1 MASWE
6 DLVDDQ
12 DDDHQ
17 ESQSQA
23 HSLSRLATC
32 TSYSTLDYENF
43 ENYDDDNHGTI
54 STMISRLSIESFD
67 VGGFADGE
75 FSESTYGVGGQE
87 NSSRGCLFIDSDDE
101 KEAPV
106 PGSYSL
112 PATPLQEIRYQSDA
126 LFGKLTGKGAKQY
139 SSDNNCE
146 RMSRRK
152 NRVLR
157 RKKWEERKTSKSDTD
172 DDDDEEEEEDDDD
185 DVVHEDDEM
194 KMNLGIGERS
204 LSQSNYSFSGESEG
218 GLRVITRP
226 KGGSRSLCMDME
238 EVKACR
244 ELGFELEHQQMFDM
258 TATPSRLTLSTS
270 TLDTNTT
277 SSGGSSPIPNW
288 RISSPGDDPKDVK
301 ARLKVWAQAVALASS
316 SSSSSR
322 YGGT

>member
-6 DLVDDQ
+6 DIVDDQ
-12 DDDHQ
+12 DYDHQ

-32 TSYSTLDYENF
+32 TSNSTLDYDNF
-43 ENYDDDNHGTI
+43 DNYDDDNHGTI

-67 VGGFADGE
+67 VGGYADGE
-75 FSESTYGVGGQE
+75 FSEGTYGAGGQDI
-87 NSSRGCLFIDSDDE
+87 SSRGCLFIDSDDE

-106 PGSYSL
+106 PASYSL
-112 PATPLQEIRYQSDA
+112 PATPLHDQMYQSDA
-126 LFGKLTGKGAKQY
+126 LFVKLTENGAKQY

-152 NRVLR
+152 KKVLR
-157 RKKWEERKTSKSDTD
+157 RKKWEERKASKSDTN
-172 DDDDEEEEEDDDD
+172 DDEDEDEDDD

-226 KGGSRSLCMDME
+226 KGGRRSLCMDME

-258 TATPSRLTLSTS
+258 TAAPGRLTLSTS

-316 SSSSSR
+316 SSSSSK

>member
-6 DLVDDQ
+6 DLVDD
-12 DDDHQ
+12 HQ
-17 ESQSQA
+17 ESQSQS

-32 TSYSTLDYENF
+32 TSYSTLDYD
-43 ENYDDDNHGTI
+43 NYDDDNHGTI
-54 STMISRLSIESFD
+54 STMISRLSLESFD
-67 VGGFADGE
+67 VGGYADGE
-75 FSESTYGVGGQE
+75 FSEGTYGAGGHE
-87 NSSRGCLFIDSDDE
+87 ISCLFMDSDDE
-101 KEAPV
+101 KEPAV

-112 PATPLQEIRYQSDA
+112 PGSPLQEQRYQSDA
-126 LFGKLTGKGAKQY
+126 LFGKLSGSGAKLY

-146 RMSRRK
+146 RMSRREK
-152 NRVLR
+152 RVLR
-157 RKKWEERKTSKSDTD
+157 RKKWEERKGSKSDTNDED
-172 DDDDEEEEEDDDD
+172 DDDDDDDD
-185 DVVHEDDEM
+185 DVVHEDDDDEI

-226 KGGSRSLCMDME
+226 KGGRRSLCMDME

-258 TATPSRLTLSTS
+258 TATPSRLNLSTS

-288 RISSPGDDPKDVK
+288 RISSPGPYHFILHLFIHFHQTSFNHGLVLNLCRIKLYVH
-301 ARLKVWAQAVALASS
+301 
-316 SSSSSR
+316 
-322 YGGT
+322 

>member
-12 DDDHQ
+12 EDDHQ
-17 ESQSQA
+17 ESQSQS

-32 TSYSTLDYENF
+32 TSYSTLDYD
-43 ENYDDDNHGTI
+43 NYDDDNHGTI
-54 STMISRLSIESFD
+54 STMISRLSLESFD
-67 VGGFADGE
+67 VGGYADGE
-75 FSESTYGVGGQE
+75 FSEGTYGAGGQE
-87 NSSRGCLFIDSDDE
+87 ISCLFIDSDDE
-101 KEAPV
+101 KEPAV

-112 PATPLQEIRYQSDA
+112 PASPLQEQ
-126 LFGKLTGKGAKQY
+126 
-139 SSDNNCE
+139 
-146 RMSRRK
+146 RK
-152 NRVLR
+152 A
-157 RKKWEERKTSKSDTD
+157 SKSDTD
-172 DDDDEEEEEDDDD
+172 DEDDNDDDD
-185 DVVHEDDEM
+185 DVVHEDDDDEV

-226 KGGSRSLCMDME
+226 KGGRRSLCMDME

-258 TATPSRLTLSTS
+258 TATPSRLNLSTS

-322 YGGT
+322 YGGN